1 MLDFGTNKRGLIVYG
16 GESSTDYG
24 IVVSEA
30 PSFDKPVRK
39 NTVNKIPGRNGA
51 VIFQED
57 AYEDVTRSYKAW
69 IADYAREDL
78 VSAVSDFTAWLYSK
92 KGYQRL
98 EDNFEPDIYRLAYFD
113 GGENITNELTQYGS
127 TVIRFTCR
135 PERFLKEG
143 EKEITVS
150 NGDSIYNPTRFESKP
165 LIYIEGSGEIHV
177 SIKGTTIVANVDDYI
192 YIDCERMNAYRL
204 GTENKN
210 GEISGTFPVIV
221 PGTNG
226 IGITG
231 SATKVVLVPRY
242 FTI

>member
-143 EKEITVS
+143 EKEITVG

-210 GEISGTFPVIV
+210 GEISGTFPIIV